1 MNLSNKTDKSHL
13 GSYKCASI
21 IYYLPAAKRSFF
33 CLFMALSKE
42 QKQGII
48 KELKEKIA
56 CQKAMV
62 FFDYSRL
69 PAKDLFSLRE
79 SFKKEQNLLKVAKK
93 TLIARALEEYS
104 SSLAEKIKNLEGQ
117 LSIVFSFSDEFKPAK
132 ILYQFSKKNPKL
144 KILGGFIDGQFQNPE
159 TIIALAQIPSKQELL
174 ARLTGVFTVI
184 LCGFLGCLKGNL
196 SKLTYLFSQIKP
208 EQAFDFKNNQ
218 KVK

>member
-1 MNLSNKTDKSHL
+1 
-13 GSYKCASI
+13 
-21 IYYLPAAKRSFF
+21 
-33 CLFMALSKE
+33 MALSKE
-42 QKQGII
+42 QKQEVI
-48 KELKEKIA
+48 KELEEKIA

-93 TLIARALEEYS
+93 TLIVRALEGYS
-104 SSLAEKIKNLEGQ
+104 LSLAEKIKNLEGQ
-117 LSIVFSFSDEFKPAK
+117 LSIVFSFSDELKPTK

-144 KILGGFIDGQFQNPE
+144 KILGGFIDGEFQNPE
-159 TIIALAQIPSKQELL
+159 TIIALAQVPSKQEIL
-174 ARLTGVFTVI
+174 ARLTGALAVN

-196 SKLTYLFSQIKP
+196 SKLTYLFSQIEP
-208 EQAFDFKNNQ
+208 EQTFDSKNNK